1 MWTNTNLTFSRFQ
14 CHSSSWIFECPSV
27 VSTTYITITHKP
39 NINKM
44 EEFTYTWE
52 RERER
57 ESNPKNS
64 TFSSL
69 AIHVCH
75 AHTSDSIL
83 YFFVY
88 IFIFSLLSAYT
99 TTTIPYHTIPY
110 HSQPPPHAQHNH
122 HMHNTT
128 TTAQNP
134 TTTSTKTQ
142 KRHAI
147 NLSQPDNHHCL
158 ACIYW
163 HKLKLSYKI

>member
-44 EEFTYTWE
+44 EEFTYTWDRE

-69 AIHVCH
+69 AIHVCY

-99 TTTIPYHTIPY
+99 TTTIPYH
-110 HSQPPPHAQHNH
+110 SQPPPHAQHNH
-122 HMHNTT
+122 HCTKPNNHFHKNPKTSCNQPISTRQPPLPCMHLLT
-128 TTAQNP
+128 
-134 TTTSTKTQ
+134 
-142 KRHAI
+142 
-147 NLSQPDNHHCL
+147 
-158 ACIYW
+158 
-163 HKLKLSYKI
+163 